1 MSLSEKSEK
10 KTRISRIKTYKAIVD
25 KRNESLKWKK
35 LKCGLWKSKTGEI
48 GFKTQE
54 GTEQGIFIV
63 KYIVKIGDKKMS
75 SVIDLKTFKHLGS
88 SFYKDKNHIYT
99 HYSMASGGSFFIV
112 QEADLKTFK
121 VIGDC
126 YAKDKN
132 HIFGERHMII
142 KSADYKTFKTKKGV
156 GCFAKDKNGYYFWD
170 SKLDLEDLD
179 EYSKKAVG
187 ELNKL

>member
-1 MSLSEKSEK
+1 
-10 KTRISRIKTYKAIVD
+10 
-25 KRNESLKWKK
+25 
-35 LKCGLWKSKTGEI
+35 
-48 GFKTQE
+48 
-54 GTEQGIFIV
+54 
-63 KYIVKIGDKKMS
+63 
-75 SVIDLKTFKHLGS
+75 
-88 SFYKDKNHIYT
+88 
-99 HYSMASGGSFFIV
+99 MASGGSFFIV